1 MTKKKKILLIDDEK
15 DFCFFVR
22 QNLEQTGEFVVLCAN
37 DPLEGIKFARRES
50 PDLILLDIRMPRK
63 DGFKVLESIKENSKT
78 LSIPVV
84 MLTAVE
90 GDDAK
95 IKSSG
100 LYSEDYIVKPISY
113 EKLREKIDT
122 VLARFARRHGVRN
135 YIEQRPKSS

>member
-1 MTKKKKILLIDDEK
+1 MIGRKKILLIDDEK
-15 DFCFFVR
+15 NFCLFVKK
-22 QNLEQTGEFVVLCAN
+22 NLEAPGEFVVLCAN
-37 DPLEGIKFARRES
+37 DPLEGIRSAKREQ
-50 PDLILLDIRMPRK
+50 PDLILLDINMPRK
-63 DGFKVLESIKENSKT
+63 DGFAVLEAIKKNEKT
-78 LSIPVV
+78 LSIPVI

-122 VLARFARRHGVRN
+122 VLARWSAWKR
-135 YIEQRPKSS
+135 

>member
-1 MTKKKKILLIDDEK
+1 MIGRKKILLIDDEK
-15 DFCFFVR
+15 NFCFFVKK
-22 QNLEQTGEFVVLCAN
+22 NLEATGEFVVLCAN
-37 DPLEGIKFARRES
+37 DPLEGIRSAKREQ
-50 PDLILLDIRMPRK
+50 PDLILLDINMPRK
-63 DGFKVLESIKENSKT
+63 DGFEVLEAIKKNEKT
-78 LSIPVV
+78 LFIPVI

-122 VLARFARRHGVRN
+122 VLARWSA
-135 YIEQRPKSS
+135 

>member
-1 MTKKKKILLIDDEK
+1 MPKKKILLIDDEK
-15 DFCFFVR
+15 NFCFFVKK
-22 QNLEQTGEFVVLCAN
+22 NLEATGEFVVLCAN
-37 DPLEGIKFARRES
+37 DPLEGIRFAKRES
-50 PDLILLDIRMPRK
+50 PDLILLDINMPRK
-63 DGFKVLESIKENSKT
+63 DGFEVLEAIKKNEKT
-78 LSIPVV
+78 LSIPVI

-122 VLARFARRHGVRN
+122 VLARWSR
-135 YIEQRPKSS
+135 

>member
-1 MTKKKKILLIDDEK
+1 MIGRKKILLIDDEK
-15 DFCFFVR
+15 NFCFFAKK
-22 QNLEQTGEFVVLCAN
+22 NLEATGEFVVLCAN
-37 DPLEGIKFARRES
+37 DPLEGIRFAKRES
-50 PDLILLDIRMPRK
+50 PDLILLDINMPRK
-63 DGFKVLESIKENSKT
+63 DGFEVLEAIKKNEKT
-78 LSIPVV
+78 LSIPVI

-122 VLARFARRHGVRN
+122 VLARWSAWRR
-135 YIEQRPKSS
+135 

>member
-1 MTKKKKILLIDDEK
+1 MIEKKKILLIDDEK
-15 DFCFFVR
+15 DFCFFVKK
-22 QNLEQTGEFVVLCAN
+22 NLEATEEFSVLYAT
-37 DPLEGIKFARRES
+37 DPRKGIKIARRES

-63 DGFKVLESIKENSKT
+63 DGFEVLEAIKKNSKV

-122 VLARFARRHGVRN
+122 VLARFARFARCM
-135 YIEQRPKSS
+135 E

>member
-1 MTKKKKILLIDDEK
+1 MIEKKKILLIDDEE

-50 PDLILLDIRMPRK
+50 PDLILLDIRMPMK
-63 DGFKVLESIKENSKT
+63 DGFKVLEAIKENSKT

-122 VLARFARRHGVRN
+122 VLARFARRM
-135 YIEQRPKSS
+135 E

>member
-1 MTKKKKILLIDDEK
+1 MIGRKKILLIDDEK
-15 DFCFFVR
+15 NFCFFVKK
-22 QNLEQTGEFVVLCAN
+22 NLEAIGEFVVLCAN
-37 DPLEGIKFARRES
+37 DPLEGIRSAKREQ
-50 PDLILLDIRMPRK
+50 PDLILLDINMPRK
-63 DGFKVLESIKENSKT
+63 DGFEVLEAIKKNEKT
-78 LSIPVV
+78 LSIPVI

-122 VLARFARRHGVRN
+122 VLDRWSKVWR
-135 YIEQRPKSS
+135 

>member
-1 MTKKKKILLIDDEK
+1 MPEKKKILLIDDEK
-15 DFCFFVR
+15 DFCFFVKK
-22 QNLEQTGEFVVLCAN
+22 NLEHTGEFVVSYATSP
-37 DPLEGIKFARRES
+37 DKGIKLARRES
-50 PDLILLDIRMPRK
+50 PDLILLDIRMPGK
-63 DGFKVLESIKENSKT
+63 DGFEVLEAIKENSKT
-78 LSIPVV
+78 FSIPVI

-122 VLARFARRHGVRN
+122 VLARWS
-135 YIEQRPKSS
+135 K